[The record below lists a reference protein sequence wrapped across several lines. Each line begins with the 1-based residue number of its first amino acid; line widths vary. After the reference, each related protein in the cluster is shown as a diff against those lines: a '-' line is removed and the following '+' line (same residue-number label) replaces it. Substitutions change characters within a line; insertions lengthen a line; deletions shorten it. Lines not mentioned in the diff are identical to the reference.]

1 MGAIASLG
9 CAPLRLFEQMGVAC
23 GDDARP
29 AAHSGSPSVAYATLW
44 QRLGWALTCTL
55 GEQRFLR
62 RAHRRLLNSQAFML
76 HVVLVGKPTTS
87 SGSADVWLR
96 RVPEDILRRI
106 HVLSLRA

>member
-1 MGAIASLG
+1 
-9 CAPLRLFEQMGVAC
+9 MGVAC

-44 QRLGWALTCTL
+44 RRLGWALTCTI

-76 HVVLVGKPTTS
+76 HAVRVAQTMAS
-87 SGSADVWLR
+87 SGSADEWLR